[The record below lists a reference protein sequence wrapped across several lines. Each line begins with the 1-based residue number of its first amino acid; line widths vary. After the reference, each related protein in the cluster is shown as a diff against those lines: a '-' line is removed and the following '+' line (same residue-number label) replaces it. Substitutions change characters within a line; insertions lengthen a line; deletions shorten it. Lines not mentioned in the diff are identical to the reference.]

1 MGDAIGFEGGLRVV
15 DGALVREA
23 LLGVPPLLDDPAP
36 PPPLHVHAL
45 ESRPAEPPLV
55 LLVVDVLVPGGRE
68 RGAVGRRRQRPD
80 ERREGEVV
88 VAAEEDVAL
97 RGVAGRE
104 REEEVEDP
112 AGVRAAVVV
121 VAEEDDQR
129 GGEGVGRECGLE
141 VGPEALQL
149 RDVAVDVAHTDHRA
163 GWGGGSRHLGRRFR
177 YGCSPEASPQ
187 TSGHRAERANYPVN
201 GDAPD
206 SAYPTLL
213 ENNTH
218 RSILEWLDPR
228 RPTRC
233 RE

>member
-1 MGDAIGFEGGLRVV
+1 MGDAVGFEGGLRVV
-15 DGALVREA
+15 DGALVREP

-36 PPPLHVHAL
+36 PPPLHVHTL
-45 ESRPAEPPLV
+45 VSRPAEPSLM
-55 LLVVDVLVPGGRE
+55 LLIVDVLVPGGRE

-97 RGVAGRE
+97 RRVARRE

-129 GGEGVGRECGLE
+129 GGEGVGGERGLE

-163 GWGGGSRHLGRRFR
+163 GWSGGS
-177 YGCSPEASPQ
+177 
-187 TSGHRAERANYPVN
+187 
-201 GDAPD
+201 
-206 SAYPTLL
+206 
-213 ENNTH
+213 
-218 RSILEWLDPR
+218 
-228 RPTRC
+228 
-233 RE
+233 